1 MSWFYILGWFPSIV
15 AVSGNALVV
24 FLIASK
30 PRLHTRP
37 NCFITSLALA
47 DFAVG
52 FIYFPAN
59 FLCGER
65 SLCKNEIAQD
75 IAVLAIYSSITN
87 LCAMTTDRYIAIKKP
102 LRYVA
107 LMTSRR
113 ATIIIAL
120 AWLMPLIL
128 DYIPALC
135 TRLGKC
141 NLENKALVSTK
152 MILFEILPCLF
163 LLITTTQII
172 TTARTHRRRNALLD
186 SQLQYNE
193 PNRQRTNDYAAAKV
207 IVIVVVVFLSCY
219 FVELYSVVGVLVF
232 SSTPSKEVKDVISF
246 LIPVNSAAN
255 PIAYALFKRDIRKE
269 LQKTYRKHPVPRP
282 RSSASTAVWEN

>member
-1 MSWFYILGWFPSIV
+1 MSWFYILGWFPSVV
-15 AVSGNALVV
+15 AVFGNALVV
-24 FLIASK
+24 FLIASR

-37 NCFITSLALA
+37 NWFITSLALA

-52 FIYFPAN
+52 FIYFPTN

-87 LCAMTTDRYIAIKKP
+87 LCAMTTDRYIAIKEP

-120 AWLMPLIL
+120 AWLIPLIL

-135 TRLGKC
+135 NRMGKC
-141 NLENKALVSTK
+141 SYRLRWL
-152 MILFEILPCLF
+152 CLRF
-163 LLITTTQII
+163 
-172 TTARTHRRRNALLD
+172 
-186 SQLQYNE
+186 
-193 PNRQRTNDYAAAKV
+193 
-207 IVIVVVVFLSCY
+207 F
-219 FVELYSVVGVLVF
+219 
-232 SSTPSKEVKDVISF
+232 
-246 LIPVNSAAN
+246 PVCFC
-255 PIAYALFKRDIRKE
+255 L
-269 LQKTYRKHPVPRP
+269 
-282 RSSASTAVWEN
+282 

>member
-24 FLIASK
+24 FLVASK

-37 NCFITSLALA
+37 NWFITSLALA

-52 FIYFPAN
+52 FIYFPTN

-75 IAVLAIYSSITN
+75 IAVLAINSSITN
-87 LCAMTTDRYIAIKKP
+87 LCAMTTDRYIAIMKP

-120 AWLMPLIL
+120 AWLIPLIL

-172 TTARTHRRRNALLD
+172 TTARRHRRRNALLN

-193 PNRQRTNDYAAAKV
+193 PNRQRTKGHAAAKV

-219 FVELYSVVGVLVF
+219 FVELYSVVGFLVF

-282 RSSASTAVWEN
+282 RSSASTAV

>member
-1 MSWFYILGWFPSIV
+1 MSWFYILGWFPSVV
-15 AVSGNALVV
+15 AVFGNALVV
-24 FLIASK
+24 FLIASR
-30 PRLHTRP
+30 PRS
-37 NCFITSLALA
+37 ITGLSCPLFLLTLP
-47 DFAVG
+47 VG
-52 FIYFPAN
+52 FIYFPTN

-65 SLCKNEIAQD
+65 SLYKNEIAQD

-87 LCAMTTDRYIAIKKP
+87 LCAMATDRYIAIMDP
-102 LRYVA
+102 PRYVA

-113 ATIIIAL
+113 ATIMIAL
-120 AWLMPLIL
+120 AWLIPLIL

-141 NLENKALVSTK
+141 NLESKALVSTK
-152 MILFEILPCLF
+152 MIFFEILPCLF

-172 TTARTHRRRNALLD
+172 ITARRHWRKNALLN

-193 PNRQRTNDYAAAKV
+193 PNRQRTKDYAAAKV
-207 IVIVVVVFLSCY
+207 IVIVVVVFPSCY
-219 FVELYSVVGVLVF
+219 FVELYSVVGKLGF
-232 SSTPSKEVKDVISF
+232 SSPPSKEVKEVISF

-269 LQKTYRKHPVPRP
+269 P
-282 RSSASTAVWEN
+282 

>member
-1 MSWFYILGWFPSIV
+1 MSWFYILGWFPSVV
-15 AVSGNALVV
+15 AVFGNALVV
-24 FLIASK
+24 FLIAFR

-37 NCFITSLALA
+37 NWFVTSLALA

-52 FIYFPAN
+52 FIYFPTN

-87 LCAMTTDRYIAIKKP
+87 LCAMTTDRYIAIMEP

-120 AWLMPLIL
+120 AWLIPLIL

-172 TTARTHRRRNALLD
+172 ITARRHWRKSALLN
-186 SQLQYNE
+186 SQLYLQYNE
-193 PNRQRTNDYAAAKV
+193 PNRQRTKDYVAAK
-207 IVIVVVVFLSCY
+207 VIVVVVFLSCY
-219 FVELYSVVGVLVF
+219 FVELYSVVGFLVF
-232 SSTPSKEVKDVISF
+232 SSAPSKEVKEVISF
-246 LIPVNSAAN
+246 LIPVNCAAN
-255 PIAYALFKRDIRKE
+255 PIAYALVKRDIRKE
-269 LQKTYRKHPVPRP
+269 LQKTYRKHLVPRP
-282 RSSASTAVWEN
+282 RSGGGASTAV

>member
-24 FLIASK
+24 FLIASR
-30 PRLHTRP
+30 PRLHTWP
-37 NCFITSLALA
+37 NWFITSLALA

-52 FIYFPAN
+52 FIYFPTN

-87 LCAMTTDRYIAIKKP
+87 LCAMTTDRYIAIKVP

-120 AWLMPLIL
+120 VWLIPFIL

-172 TTARTHRRRNALLD
+172 TTARRHRRRNALLN

-193 PNRQRTNDYAAAKV
+193 PNRQRTKDHAAAKV

-219 FVELYSVVGVLVF
+219 FVELYSVVGFLVF

-269 LQKTYRKHPVPRP
+269 LQKTYRKHPVP
-282 RSSASTAVWEN
+282 

>member
-1 MSWFYILGWFPSIV
+1 MSWFYILGWFPSVV

-24 FLIASK
+24 FLIAFR

-37 NCFITSLALA
+37 NWFITSLALA

-52 FIYFPAN
+52 FIYSN

-87 LCAMTTDRYIAIKKP
+87 LCAITTDRYIAIKEP

-120 AWLMPLIL
+120 AWLIPLIL

-141 NLENKALVSTK
+141 NLENKALISTK
-152 MILFEILPCLF
+152 MILLEILPCLF
-163 LLITTTQII
+163 LLITTTQIV
-172 TTARTHRRRNALLD
+172 TTARRHWRKNALLN

-193 PNRQRTNDYAAAKV
+193 SNRQRTKDYAAAKV
-207 IVIVVVVFLSCY
+207 IVIIVVVFLSCY
-219 FVELYSVVGVLVF
+219 FVELYSVVGFLVF
-232 SSTPSKEVKDVISF
+232 SSTLSKEVKDVISF

-255 PIAYALFKRDIRKE
+255 PIAYTLFKRDIRKE

-282 RSSASTAVWEN
+282 RSSASTAV

>member
-1 MSWFYILGWFPSIV
+1 MSWFYILGWFPSVV

-24 FLIASK
+24 FLIASRS
-30 PRLHTRP
+30 RLHTRP
-37 NCFITSLALA
+37 NWFITSLALA

-52 FIYFPAN
+52 FIYFPTN

-282 RSSASTAVWEN
+282 RSSASTAV

>member
-1 MSWFYILGWFPSIV
+1 MSWFYILGWFPSVV
-15 AVSGNALVV
+15 AVFGNALVV
-24 FLIASK
+24 FLIVSR

-37 NCFITSLALA
+37 NWFITSLALA

-52 FIYFPAN
+52 FIYFPTN

-75 IAVLAIYSSITN
+75 IAVLAINSSITN
-87 LCAMTTDRYIAIKKP
+87 LCAMTTDRYIAIMKP

-120 AWLMPLIL
+120 AWLIPLIL

-141 NLENKALVSTK
+141 NLESKALVSTK

-172 TTARTHRRRNALLD
+172 ITARRHWRKNALLN

-193 PNRQRTNDYAAAKV
+193 PNRQRTKDYAAATV
-207 IVIVVVVFLSCY
+207 IVIVVVIFLACY
-219 FVELYSVVGVLVF
+219 SVELYSVVGFLVF
-232 SSTPSKEVKDVISF
+232 SSDPSEKVVEVISF
-246 LIPVNSAAN
+246 LIPVNCAAN

-269 LQKTYRKHPVPRP
+269 LQKTYRKHVIPRP
-282 RSSASTAVWEN
+282 RSTASTAVWEN

>member
-1 MSWFYILGWFPSIV
+1 MSWFYILGWFPSVV
-15 AVSGNALVV
+15 AVFGNALVV
-24 FLIASK
+24 FLIAFR

-37 NCFITSLALA
+37 NWFITSLALA

-52 FIYFPAN
+52 FIYFPTN

-65 SLCKNEIAQD
+65 SLCNNEIAQD

-87 LCAMTTDRYIAIKKP
+87 LCAMATDRYIAIMEP

-113 ATIIIAL
+113 ATIMIAL
-120 AWLMPLIL
+120 AWLIPLIL

-141 NLENKALVSTK
+141 NLESKALVSTK
-152 MILFEILPCLF
+152 MIFFEILPCLF

-172 TTARTHRRRNALLD
+172 ITARRHWRKNALLN

-193 PNRQRTNDYAAAKV
+193 PNRQRTKDYAAAKV

-219 FVELYSVVGVLVF
+219 FVELCSVVGKLVF
-232 SSTPSKEVKDVISF
+232 SSPPSKEVKEVISF
-246 LIPVNSAAN
+246 LIPVNAAAN

-269 LQKTYRKHPVPRP
+269 LQKTYRKHLVPRP

>member
-37 NCFITSLALA
+37 NWFITSLALA

-52 FIYFPAN
+52 FIYFPTN

-87 LCAMTTDRYIAIKKP
+87 LCAMTTDRYIAIKEP

-120 AWLMPLIL
+120 AWLIPLIL

-141 NLENKALVSTK
+141 YLENKALVSTK

-172 TTARTHRRRNALLD
+172 TTATRHRRRNALLN
-186 SQLQYNE
+186 SQLQYNK
-193 PNRQRTNDYAAAKV
+193 PNRQRTKGHAAAKV

-219 FVELYSVVGVLVF
+219 FVELYSVVGFLVF

-246 LIPVNSAAN
+246 FIPVNSAAN

-282 RSSASTAVWEN
+282 RSSASTAV

>member
-1 MSWFYILGWFPSIV
+1 MSWFYILGWFPSVV

-24 FLIASK
+24 FLIASR
-30 PRLHTRP
+30 PRLHTRS
-37 NCFITSLALA
+37 NWFITSLALA

-52 FIYFPAN
+52 FIYFPTN

-65 SLCKNEIAQD
+65 SLCKNDIAQD

-120 AWLMPLIL
+120 AWLIPLIL

-172 TTARTHRRRNALLD
+172 TTARRHRRRNALLN
-186 SQLQYNE
+186 SHLQYNE
-193 PNRQRTNDYAAAKV
+193 PNRQRTKDYAAAKV

-219 FVELYSVVGVLVF
+219 FVELYSVVGFLVF

>member
-1 MSWFYILGWFPSIV
+1 MSWFYILGWFPSVV

-24 FLIASK
+24 FLIASR

-37 NCFITSLALA
+37 NWFITSLALA

-52 FIYFPAN
+52 FIYFPTN

-120 AWLMPLIL
+120 AWLIPLIL

-269 LQKTYRKHPVPRP
+269 LQKTCRKHPVSRP
-282 RSSASTAVWEN
+282 HSSASTAV